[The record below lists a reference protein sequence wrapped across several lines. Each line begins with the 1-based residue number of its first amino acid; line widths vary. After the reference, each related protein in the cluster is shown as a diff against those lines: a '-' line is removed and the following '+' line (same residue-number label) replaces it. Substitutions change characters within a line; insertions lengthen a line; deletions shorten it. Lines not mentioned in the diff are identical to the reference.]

1 MSLLKYL
8 LKVITAE
15 EKVVKPFQWNLG
27 TKMHVD
33 KNSEIKVVNITDDE
47 EVIENI
53 IVECNQ
59 FEIVAKSIFV
69 ASEKPVTWR
78 EKYCMIS
85 DISLTLGTLEILKF
99 FGK

>member
-1 MSLLKYL
+1 
-8 LKVITAE
+8 
-15 EKVVKPFQWNLG
+15 
-27 TKMHVD
+27 MHVD

-69 ASEKPVTWR
+69 ASEKPVT
-78 EKYCMIS
+78 
-85 DISLTLGTLEILKF
+85 
-99 FGK
+99 